1 MEDQGHIIPELQ
13 NQPELFSDSV
23 PYLSAFRCLSTSR
36 QMGFGI
42 GYIPYSEICSY
53 LNENQI
59 ESYYREDYIQWIQLI
74 DSIYVELQSKKKT

>member
-1 MEDQGHIIPELQ
+1 MEAQGHIIPELQ
-13 NQPELFSDSV
+13 NKPELFPEAL
-23 PYLSAFRCLSTSR
+23 PYLSAFHTLSMSR

-59 ESYYREDYIQWIQLI
+59 SYSDREDYINWIQLI
-74 DSIYVELQSKKKT
+74 DSIYVSTQAKKK